1 MLTLPIL
8 ALRSARRR
16 QTRTDPLAERIAI
29 LVTGMHRSG
38 TSAIARTFSLL
49 GARLPDDLVPANEG
63 NPHGHWEPTAIV
75 DLNDRMLADA
85 GSDLYSTLDIEAS
98 WFDTPRAAT
107 FVEDAKRVLA
117 ATYRDDAFVVVKDP
131 RVALL
136 LPIWDRALTDSGYR
150 IVHVIPLRHP
160 QDVAASLR
168 RRHLKTIPYDAW
180 VRPRGELVWLRY
192 MLAAVRGSR
201 GRQRSFLS
209 YGTFLADWRG
219 EMRRVGLEID
229 LIWPRLGPAD
239 REIDAFLHGNELADR
254 GEPARPSEA
263 QAQADAE
270 FGDIAGRLY
279 AVLRA
284 RGDDVGAVDA
294 IADDFARRS
303 AGARDLIRTL
313 EALYPVIWAQFT
325 DARDL
330 RRSLELGQQAEGNL
344 HGAFQQLWSDLT
356 RTTDEKGVLRQD
368 LTATARRIAGL
379 DKALADVSRERDQ
392 LKSAGAAAER
402 QSDEL
407 RLMVDELRL
416 ELQSVIDDREAVRS
430 DLEAHATTL
439 AGQVSERDGVIVG
452 MRQQVRVPM
461 PPMLAKPFRLLAR
474 LGRR

>member
-1 MLTLPIL
+1 M
-8 ALRSARRR
+8 
-16 QTRTDPLAERIAI
+16 AERIAI

-38 TSAIARTFSLL
+38 TSAIARTVSLL
-49 GARLPDDLVPANEG
+49 GARLPDDLVPPNEG

-85 GSDLYSTLDIEAS
+85 GSDLYSTLDFEPS

-107 FVEDAKRVLA
+107 FADEAKRVVA
-117 ATYRDDAFVVVKDP
+117 ATCGDDAFLVVKDP

-136 LPIWDRALTDSGYR
+136 LPIWDRALTDFGYR
-150 IVHVIPLRHP
+150 VVHVIPLRHP

-209 YGTFLADWRG
+209 YGAFLADWRS
-219 EMRRVGLEID
+219 EMRRVALETD

-239 REIDAFLHGNELADR
+239 RDIDAFLHGNELADR
-254 GEPARPSEA
+254 GEPSRLSENPT
-263 QAQADAE
+263 QVDAE
-270 FGDIAGRLY
+270 FGDLANRLY
-279 AVLRA
+279 TVLRL
-284 RGDDVGAVDA
+284 RGDDVGTVDA
-294 IADDFARRS
+294 IGDDFARRS
-303 AGARDLIRTL
+303 AGVRDLIRML
-313 EALYPVIWAQFT
+313 EGLYPLIWAQFT

-330 RRSLELGQQAEGNL
+330 RHRLELGQQAEGNL
-344 HGAFQQLWSDLT
+344 HSAFQQLWSDLT

-392 LKSAGAAAER
+392 IKSASAAAER
-402 QSDEL
+402 QADEL
-407 RLMVDELRL
+407 RQMVDELRL
-416 ELQSVIDDREAVRS
+416 ELQSVIDDREAVKD
-430 DLEAHATTL
+430 DLETHATTL
-439 AGQVSERDGVIVG
+439 AEQVRAREDVIIG
-452 MRQQVRVPM
+452 LRQQVRVPM
-461 PPMLAKPFRLLAR
+461 PPMLARPFKLLAR